1 MNKVKIGRKY
11 YNVQGGNITKVAS
24 HNLNI
29 QTWLVI
35 AGKTPKNLTLDL
47 NTGVYTLSGFGL
59 HSPTEVVYPEFY
71 NSAK

>member
-11 YNVQGGNITKVAS
+11 YNLQCGNITCVPS

-29 QTWLVI
+29 QTWLLI
-35 AGKTPKNLTLDL
+35 SGKTPKSLKLDL

-59 HSPTEVVYPEFY
+59 HSPTEVVHPEFY
-71 NSAK
+71 SAK